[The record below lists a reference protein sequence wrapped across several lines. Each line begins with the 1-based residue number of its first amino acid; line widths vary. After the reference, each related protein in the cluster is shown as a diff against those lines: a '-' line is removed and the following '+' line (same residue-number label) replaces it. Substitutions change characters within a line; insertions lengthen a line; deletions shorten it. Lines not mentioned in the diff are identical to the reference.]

1 MGSIPSLI
9 LRCFSVVFA
18 GLLVGSNSFATTSE
32 LGLPKLTYLDKNLST
47 PAKVALG
54 KKLFHD
60 KRLSAD
66 GSVSCATCH
75 VPDKAF
81 TDGLPVAKGVGGQL
95 GTRNTPTLLN
105 IAYEKSF
112 FWDGRRA
119 SLEAQAQDPFINPR
133 EHGFKDHAQL
143 VALIR
148 HDRDYRRAF
157 KNVFSVPPQAIAI
170 DHITQAI
177 ASFERT
183 LVATDSPFDRY
194 YYGGNKA
201 ALSDEAIRGL
211 ELFKGHA
218 RCATCHT
225 IGETDATF
233 TDHQFHTLAIGYRKI
248 EQRLAKITTHFAKLR
263 GQPID
268 HSILSDSDISEL
280 GRFTVTLNPAD
291 IAKFRTP
298 SLRNIALTAPYMHD
312 GSIETLEEVLELE
325 IYYRGIEAG
334 RPLVLTP
341 QEKSDLLAFLQALT
355 SSKVTKKTN
364 APE

>member
-183 LVATDSPFDRY
+183 LVATDR
-194 YYGGNKA
+194 A
-201 ALSDEAIRGL
+201 AL
-211 ELFKGHA
+211 F
-218 RCATCHT
+218 
-225 IGETDATF
+225 
-233 TDHQFHTLAIGYRKI
+233 
-248 EQRLAKITTHFAKLR
+248 
-263 GQPID
+263 P
-268 HSILSDSDISEL
+268 
-280 GRFTVTLNPAD
+280 P
-291 IAKFRTP
+291 
-298 SLRNIALTAPYMHD
+298 
-312 GSIETLEEVLELE
+312 
-325 IYYRGIEAG
+325 
-334 RPLVLTP
+334 
-341 QEKSDLLAFLQALT
+341 
-355 SSKVTKKTN
+355 
-364 APE
+364 